1 METPLLI
8 FDDALSSL
16 DAATTQALIEK
27 LDGQASQQTRIIV
40 SNRIASIQH
49 ADMIYVF
56 DNSRIVAQG
65 THDELLALRGLYYQL
80 YQRQKLEEAEAAVAC
95 INGVIEHAQ

>member
-1 METPLLI
+1 MKAPVLI

-27 LDGQASQQTRIIV
+27 LKAQADRQARIIV

-56 DNSRIVAQG
+56 DDGRIAAQG
-65 THDELLALRGLYYQL
+65 THGGLLAQQWLYYQL
-80 YQRQKLEEAEAAVAC
+80 YQRQKLEETEEVSP
-95 INGVIEHAQ
+95 V